1 MEEFTLPLTINMEAI
16 WAVTP
21 GIRGQALYSIINEKN
36 CLEGLFYGSSC
47 WKKFAELF
55 MFLLTH

>member
-47 WKKFAELF
+47 
-55 MFLLTH
+55 